1 MPETVFIY
9 ALCEP
14 HNENIRYIGKSVN
27 PSMRLSQHI
36 YDAYRKH
43 SRTHLGCW
51 IRSLNGKRPRVLLL
65 AQTDPKFWQ
74 SEEIRITRDARKR
87 GENLTNASDG
97 GEGVTMT
104 PEVRAK
110 IRKSKLGARNPNYGK
125 KLPLLTRTRMSLA
138 RRGVPLSKSH
148 RAALSAGRKGIKF
161 SPSHCAALK
170 AAWVLRRTRRHVLS

>member
-1 MPETVFIY
+1 MPETAFIY

-14 HNENIRYIGKSVN
+14 GTRTIRYIGKSVN
-27 PSMRLSQHI
+27 SAMRLSQHI

-65 AQTDPKFWQ
+65 SKTDPKSWQ
-74 SEEIRITRDARKR
+74 SDEIRIIQDARKR

-104 PEVRAK
+104 SEVRAK

-125 KLPLLTRTRMSLA
+125 KLSIETRTRMSLA
-138 RRGVPLSKSH
+138 RRGVPLSKAH
-148 RAALSAGRKGIKF
+148 RAALSAGRKGMKF

-170 AAWVLRRTRRHVLS
+170 AAWVLRRS